1 MSCVPPPSPAAVQQA
16 ECEAVDRAL
25 ELADKNLKCL
35 QQTIGSTAHDSAFL
49 NDFLDVGD
57 DLLVDAVSSVMNSPN
72 TSGIDA
78 STLFVDSSA
87 SGNSSNNS
95 NNSANGTSL
104 DIRGLVLT

>member
-1 MSCVPPPSPAAVQQA
+1 M
-16 ECEAVDRAL
+16 DRAL
-25 ELADKNLKCL
+25 EIADKNLKCL
-35 QQTIGSTAHDSAFL
+35 QQTIGGSAQDSAFL

-87 SGNSSNNS
+87 SGNSSS
-95 NNSANGTSL
+95 NSANGSGSSSL
-104 DIRGLVLT
+104 DVRGLLQT

>member
-1 MSCVPPPSPAAVQQA
+1 M
-16 ECEAVDRAL
+16 DRAL
-25 ELADKNLKCL
+25 EIADKNLKCL
-35 QQTIGSTAHDSAFL
+35 QQTIGSSAQDSAFL

-87 SGNSSNNS
+87 SGNSSS
-95 NNSANGTSL
+95 NSANGSGSSSL
-104 DIRGLVLT
+104 DVRGLLQT